1 MPTLC
6 QCAIF
11 WTYICQVLSTFLSE
25 ITLFS
30 KSSQKTL
37 RSSYL
42 LHQVFHLLV
51 VPFPSRKKVVDLHMI
66 LNDLWFHEKSIRNN
80 NKIMSHIHLVI
91 INLEL
96 FLKAGLILTIW
107 TGSKSKNTFS
117 REKQPFK
124 RALTISRA
132 KLSWM
137 WMQNLLD
144 CRVFPEFRI
153 LLTLLTSMESYSAR
167 PR

>member
-51 VPFPSRKKVVDLHMI
+51 VPFPSRKKVVDLH
-66 LNDLWFHEKSIRNN
+66 DLEWFSFHEKSIRNN

-96 FLKAGLILTIW
+96 FQKAGLILTIW

-153 LLTLLTSMESYSAR
+153 LLTLLTSMESYTSLKR
-167 PR
+167 